1 MQISSNLPPYPNLS
15 TELCHFAL
23 LLSTGSIYCEFTASQ
38 HCEGQNRYER
48 ANTDRTIERHGW
60 FDRSLRNN
68 ARASQATDEPGQESS
83 RNYPKTEHFR
93 TTPWSHFNHRTGG
106 RPNWADDI
114 GNSHRRITRAAAR
127 QAKECFRPARKLQ
140 PRIT

>member
-68 ARASQATDEPGQESS
+68 ADRKSTRLTSSHSCASRMPSS
-83 RNYPKTEHFR
+83 ACKHKHTSI
-93 TTPWSHFNHRTGG
+93 TTPS
-106 RPNWADDI
+106 ADYP
-114 GNSHRRITRAAAR
+114 TTTY
-127 QAKECFRPARKLQ
+127 LL
-140 PRIT
+140 

>member
-1 MQISSNLPPYPNLS
+1 MYPPPPESSRPAPLFPTTTLFLP
-15 TELCHFAL
+15 
-23 LLSTGSIYCEFTASQ
+23 
-38 HCEGQNRYER
+38 
-48 ANTDRTIERHGW
+48 DRTIERHGW

-93 TTPWSHFNHRTGG
+93 TTPWSHFHHRTGG

-114 GNSHRRITRAAAR
+114 GNSRRRIRRAAAR
-127 QAKECFRPARKLQ
+127 TATE
-140 PRIT
+140 

>member
-83 RNYPKTEHFR
+83 RNYPKTERFR
-93 TTPWSHFNHRTGG
+93 TTPWYHFHHRTD
-106 RPNWADDI
+106 RSEENTSEI
-114 GNSHRRITRAAAR
+114 QTLMRNSYAVLCLKKTR
-127 QAKECFRPARKLQ
+127 
-140 PRIT
+140 T

>member
-93 TTPWSHFNHRTGG
+93 TKPCPHLPHPTGA
-106 RPNWADDI
+106 RPNWPADIDRRRDGKGRRVPI
-114 GNSHRRITRAAAR
+114 GVD
-127 QAKECFRPARKLQ
+127 
-140 PRIT
+140 

>member
-1 MQISSNLPPYPNLS
+1 MRISDWSSDVYSSDL
-15 TELCHFAL
+15 
-23 LLSTGSIYCEFTASQ
+23 SQ

-83 RNYPKTEHFR
+83 RNYPKKEHFR
-93 TTPWSHFNHRTGG
+93 TTTWSHFHHRTGG

-114 GNSHRRITRAAAR
+114 GNSRRSIRLADAR
-127 QAKECFRPARKLQ
+127 TATE
-140 PRIT
+140 

>member
-38 HCEGQNRYER
+38 HCAGQNRYER

-68 ARASQATDEPGQESS
+68 ARASQATEDRKGVVKGKSVVE
-83 RNYPKTEHFR
+83 RVDLV
-93 TTPWSHFNHRTGG
+93 G
-106 RPNWADDI
+106 R
-114 GNSHRRITRAAAR
+114 RRIKKKTSSIQRDVTN
-127 QAKECFRPARKLQ
+127 KHK
-140 PRIT
+140 